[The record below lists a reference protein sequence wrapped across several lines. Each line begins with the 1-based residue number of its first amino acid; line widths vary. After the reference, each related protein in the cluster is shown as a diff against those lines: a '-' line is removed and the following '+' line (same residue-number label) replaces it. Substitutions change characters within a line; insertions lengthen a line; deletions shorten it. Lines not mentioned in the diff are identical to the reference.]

1 MIPGMMTAAIKALP
15 LNTTTTIAADAVV
28 VALAAAAAAAVEVAM
43 VVEPNTYFGMV
54 FPFKLTQFRDGLIY

>member
-28 VALAAAAAAAVEVAM
+28 VALAAAAAAVEVAM

>member
-28 VALAAAAAAAVEVAM
+28 VALAAAAAAVEVAM

-54 FPFKLTQFRDGLIY
+54 FPFKLAQFRDGLIY

>member
-15 LNTTTTIAADAVV
+15 LNTTTTIVADAVV
-28 VALAAAAAAAVEVAM
+28 VAVAAAAAAVEVAM